1 MNNVKKLN
9 YHSIYIFDENRN
21 SKTSNS
27 LKEFIYY
34 LKFKGQSGVIDFTY
48 SCDKDS
54 LHQGLTIK
62 ENFILDAIPTS
73 LIKDS
78 ENNLNEFLS
87 KIRNPYLAEL
97 IETLGPLNQKIE
109 SLNKATLKLTSI
121 IKALL
126 SQSEYVFLVTPE
138 ADQDFQAIKTLK
150 KCIEFEVDNNL
161 RKFLIKP
168 RNKDS
173 WMDISTHIITKCE
186 NSHGYN
192 DTPNPLKK
200 LASVKEFK
208 PTYDFKLLKKAS

>member
-1 MNNVKKLN
+1 MNNLKTIN

-34 LKFKGQSGVIDFTY
+34 LKFKGQNGVIDFTY
-48 SCDKDS
+48 SCDNDS

-73 LIKDS
+73 LIKDG

-87 KIRNPYLAEL
+87 KLKNPFLAEL
-97 IETLGPLNQKIE
+97 IETLGPLNQKIN
-109 SLNKATLKLTSI
+109 SLDKSTLKLTSI
-121 IKALL
+121 IKSLL

-138 ADQDFQAIKTLK
+138 SDQNFKAIKTLK

-161 RKFLIKP
+161 RKFFIKP

-186 NSHGYN
+186 KSHGYN

-200 LASVKEFK
+200 LDTSKSFK